1 MKTSELSKPMCCDI
15 GIKTKLINRAK
26 AMDTN
31 TDSKNGEA
39 MDFTRCYTPFWED
52 TRDVKFDSSCHFG
65 KGTCF
70 EGWESLREETD
81 SPIGRFAVWKE
92 MGGKDVWSA
101 YGGNLGYT
109 AWHQF
114 KTESEAKQW
123 VIDLVNGV

>member
-1 MKTSELSKPMCCDI
+1 LDL
-15 GIKTKLINRAK
+15 KTKLINTHK
-26 AMDTN
+26 IMN
-31 TDSKNGEA
+31 TDAENKNGEA

-70 EGWESLREETD
+70 DGWESLREETN

-92 MGGKDVWSA
+92 SGRNVWSA
-101 YGGNLGYT
+101 YGGELGYI
-109 AWHQF
+109 AWHSF

-123 VIDLVNGV
+123 VVDLVNGV